1 MIKRF
6 YDFGYFQEDLKNE
19 QYINMAKSVAELK
32 LFELPSDIEK
42 MLVQIAELETSLL
55 GSSYGISSD
64 DLIVETACI
73 FRFNRTSGKI
83 KDVMAKGLTY
93 LFESGLI
100 EENAGKIIASNCH
113 FANYKRLYTRTP
125 HEQI

>member
-6 YDFGYFQEDLKNE
+6 YDFGYFQEDLKIE
-19 QYINMAKSVAELK
+19 QYINMAKSAAELK

-42 MLVQIAELETSLL
+42 MRVQIAELETSLL
-55 GSSYGISSD
+55 RSSYGISSD
-64 DLIVETACI
+64 DLIVETARI

-93 LFESGLI
+93 LFESGLV
-100 EENAGKIIASNCH
+100 EENADKIIASNCH
-113 FANYKRLYTRTP
+113 FANNK
-125 HEQI
+125 